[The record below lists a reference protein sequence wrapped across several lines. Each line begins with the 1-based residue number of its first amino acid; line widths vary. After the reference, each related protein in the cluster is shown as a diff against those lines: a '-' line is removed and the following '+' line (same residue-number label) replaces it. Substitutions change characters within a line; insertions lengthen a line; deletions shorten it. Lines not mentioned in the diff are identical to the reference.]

1 MKGTHKHYK
10 WEVLALLWMAY
21 LLNQADRQVFNTVLP
36 QIQETLNLGDTE
48 VGWIATIFNFCYA
61 LMVPFGGMAGDRF
74 SRKWVVTIAI
84 LFWSVATMFTGL
96 ATGVIM
102 LILLRSVATG
112 GGEAFFGPANYSLL
126 GQYHTDTRARAM
138 SIHQT
143 SYYVGVILA
152 GWLAGYIA
160 EKLGWEYSFIIF
172 GAAGIV
178 WGIVMALRLK
188 DKKEAACHVDEAP
201 RNDAQKPGILDG
213 FKVVFT
219 TPTALILTI
228 GFSGFIFVITGYM
241 TWVPTFLQEEFS
253 MSVTNAGLHSMLW
266 TYIAAFAGV
275 LLAGTLSD
283 KMAVKNRKVRMDI
296 QGLGLILGALFLFF
310 VKADATIWVVYACFA
325 GWGFFRAFFDANI
338 YTVLYD
344 VTPSRL
350 HASCSSA
357 LITTGFAVG
366 ALAPVVLGAIVEVP
380 KEVESPNNVKVV
392 MVDDKVAL
400 SWEDS
405 SKEEYG
411 YNIFM
416 REASSEEFAEPIAT
430 ISPVTGKDTTYC
442 LPAAIDTTK
451 NYVFAVQ
458 AKGEKVVNNSW
469 IVDTEGNSVIPKE
482 AVKADWGKAF
492 VLLGII
498 WVICG
503 LMMLWASR
511 KYYQKDYDKINK

>member
-1 MKGTHKHYK
+1 MKGTGKYYK
-10 WEVLALLWMAY
+10 WEVLGLLWMAY

-36 QIQETLNLGDTE
+36 QIQESLNIGDTE
-48 VGWIATIFNFCYA
+48 VGLIATIFNFCYA
-61 LMVPFGGMAGDRF
+61 LMVPFGGMAGDRL

-160 EKLGWEYSFIIF
+160 DKLGWEYSFIIF
-172 GAAGIV
+172 GAAGVV

-188 DKKEAACHVDEAP
+188 DKKAEAAGKAG
-201 RNDAQKPGILDG
+201 NDDGSVIPSAVEESKPGILDG
-213 FKVVFT
+213 FKIVFT

-241 TWVPTFLQEEFS
+241 TWVPTFLQEEFN

-283 KMAVKNRKVRMDI
+283 KMAVKSRKVRMDI

-344 VTPSRL
+344 VTPSKL

-366 ALAPVVLGAIVEVP
+366 ALAPVILGAMKESMGSLSSTFPVLG
-380 KEVESPNNVKVV
+380 
-392 MVDDKVAL
+392 
-400 SWEDS
+400 
-405 SKEEYG
+405 G
-411 YNIFM
+411 
-416 REASSEEFAEPIAT
+416 
-430 ISPVTGKDTTYC
+430 
-442 LPAAIDTTK
+442 
-451 NYVFAVQ
+451 
-458 AKGEKVVNNSW
+458 
-469 IVDTEGNSVIPKE
+469 
-482 AVKADWGKAF
+482 
-492 VLLGII
+492 I
-498 WVICG
+498 WVVCG

-511 KYYQKDYDKINK
+511 KFYQKDYDKINR

>member
-1 MKGTHKHYK
+1 MKSTHKHYK

-36 QIQETLNLGDTE
+36 QIKEAFSIGNAE
-48 VGWIATIFNFCYA
+48 VGLIATIFNLCYA
-61 LMVPFGGMAGDRF
+61 FMVPLGGLAGDRL
-74 SRKWVVTIAI
+74 SRKWVTTIAI

-96 ATGVIM
+96 ASGVVM

-160 EKLGWEYSFIIF
+160 DKLGWQYSFIIF

-178 WGIVMALRLK
+178 WGIIMAIRLK
-188 DKKEAACHVDEAP
+188 DKKDACQTADVPCKDVAAEA
-201 RNDAQKPGILDG
+201 KPGLLDG
-213 FKVVFT
+213 FKVVFS
-219 TPTALILTI
+219 TPSALILTI

-241 TWVPTFLQEEFS
+241 TWVPAFLQSEYGLS
-253 MSVTNAGLHSMLW
+253 TTSAGLHSMLW

-283 KMAVKNRKVRMDI
+283 KMAVRNRKIRMVI
-296 QGLGLILGALFLFF
+296 QGVGLLLGSIFLFF
-310 VKADATIWVVYACFA
+310 VNASAPIWIIYLSFA

-366 ALAPVVLGAIVEVP
+366 AFAPVVLGMLIPESASAEAI
-380 KEVESPNNVKVV
+380 SASWATAFKVLA
-392 MVDDKVAL
+392 MV
-400 SWEDS
+400 
-405 SKEEYG
+405 
-411 YNIFM
+411 
-416 REASSEEFAEPIAT
+416 
-430 ISPVTGKDTTYC
+430 
-442 LPAAIDTTK
+442 
-451 NYVFAVQ
+451 
-458 AKGEKVVNNSW
+458 W
-469 IVDTEGNSVIPKE
+469 IV
-482 AVKADWGKAF
+482 
-492 VLLGII
+492 
-498 WVICG
+498 CG
-503 LMMLWASR
+503 ALMLVGSR
-511 KYYQKDYDKINK
+511 IFYQRDYDKVNK

>member
-10 WEVLALLWMAY
+10 WEVLALLWVAY

-36 QIQETLNLGDTE
+36 QIKESLCIGDTE
-48 VGWIATIFNFCYA
+48 VGLIATIFNLCYA
-61 LMVPFGGMAGDRF
+61 VMVPLGGLAGDRL
-74 SRKWVVTIAI
+74 SRKWVTTIAI

-96 ATGVIM
+96 ATGVMM

-160 EKLGWEYSFIIF
+160 DKLGWQYSFIIF

-178 WGIVMALRLK
+178 WGIIMAIRLK
-188 DKKEAACHVDEAP
+188 DKKDDCHVA
-201 RNDAQKPGILDG
+201 DAQGSAVIPSVVEESKPGLLDG
-213 FKVVFT
+213 FKVVFS

-241 TWVPTFLQEEFS
+241 TWVPTLLQEEYHMNAS
-253 MSVTNAGLHSMLW
+253 NAGLHSMLW

-275 LLAGTLSD
+275 LLAGTMSD
-283 KMAVKNRKVRMDI
+283 KFAVTNRKIRMVI
-296 QGLGLILGALFLFF
+296 QGVGLIIGALFLFF
-310 VKADATIWVVYACFA
+310 VNSSMSLVLISICFA

-344 VTPSRL
+344 VTPSKL

-366 ALAPVVLGAIVEVP
+366 ALAPVILGSM
-380 KEVESPNNVKVV
+380 KES
-392 MVDDKVAL
+392 MGSL
-400 SWEDS
+400 S
-405 SKEEYG
+405 G
-411 YNIFM
+411 
-416 REASSEEFAEPIAT
+416 
-430 ISPVTGKDTTYC
+430 
-442 LPAAIDTTK
+442 
-451 NYVFAVQ
+451 
-458 AKGEKVVNNSW
+458 
-469 IVDTEGNSVIPKE
+469 
-482 AVKADWGKAF
+482 AF
-492 VLLGII
+492 PLLGGI
-498 WVICG
+498 WIACG
-503 LMMLWASR
+503 LMMLWAS
-511 KYYQKDYDKINK
+511 KKFYQKDYDKINNTL

>member
-1 MKGTHKHYK
+1 MKNTGKYYK
-10 WEVLALLWMAY
+10 WEVLGLLWMAY

-36 QIQETLNLGDTE
+36 AIRDSLELSDTSI
-48 VGWIATIFNFCYA
+48 GLIATIFNLCYA
-61 LMVPFGGMAGDRF
+61 VMVPFGGMAGDRL
-74 SRKWVVTIAI
+74 SRKWVTTIAI

-96 ATGVIM
+96 ASGVVM

-152 GWLAGYIA
+152 GWLAGHIA
-160 EKLGWEYSFIIF
+160 DKLGWEYSFIIF

-178 WGIVMALRLK
+178 WGIVMAFRLK
-188 DKKEAACHVDEAP
+188 DKEMPEQAGHDKEIPDQVRHDKEMPDQVRQD
-201 RNDAQKPGILDG
+201 NDIRQDSHSRLDRESHKPGIFDG

-219 TPTALILTI
+219 TPTALALTI

-241 TWVPTFLQEEFS
+241 TWVPAFLQEEFGQTQAAAGFNS
-253 MSVTNAGLHSMLW
+253 MFW
-266 TYIAAFAGV
+266 TYVAAFAGV

-283 KMAVKNRKVRMDI
+283 KFAVRDRKVRMVI
-296 QGLGLILGALFLFF
+296 QGVGLILGAAFLFF
-310 VKADATIWVVYACFA
+310 VGDNMALWFIYLCFA

-366 ALAPVVLGAIVEVP
+366 ALAPVILGAMKDSMGSLSATFPVLGAVWIACGILML
-380 KEVESPNNVKVV
+380 VV
-392 MVDDKVAL
+392 
-400 SWEDS
+400 
-405 SKEEYG
+405 SKT
-411 YNIFM
+411 
-416 REASSEEFAEPIAT
+416 S
-430 ISPVTGKDTTYC
+430 
-442 LPAAIDTTK
+442 
-451 NYVFAVQ
+451 
-458 AKGEKVVNNSW
+458 
-469 IVDTEGNSVIPKE
+469 
-482 AVKADWGKAF
+482 
-492 VLLGII
+492 
-498 WVICG
+498 
-503 LMMLWASR
+503 
-511 KYYQKDYDKINK
+511 YQKDYDKINKTI

>member
-1 MKGTHKHYK
+1 MKGIHKHYK

-36 QIQETLNLGDTE
+36 QIKEALSIGDTE
-48 VGWIATIFNFCYA
+48 VGLIATIFNLCYA
-61 LMVPFGGMAGDRF
+61 VMVPLGGLAGDRL
-74 SRKWVVTIAI
+74 SRKWVTTIAI

-96 ATGVIM
+96 ATGVVM

-152 GWLAGYIA
+152 GWLAGFIA
-160 EKLGWEYSFIIF
+160 DKLGWQYSFIIF

-178 WGIVMALRLK
+178 WGIIMAIRLK
-188 DKKEAACHVDEAP
+188 DKKEEQPQAVVEQGP
-201 RNDAQKPGILDG
+201 KPSLLDG

-241 TWVPTFLQEEFS
+241 TWVPTLLQEEYQ
-253 MSVTNAGLHSMLW
+253 MNAANAGLHSMLW

-283 KMAVKNRKVRMDI
+283 KFAITNRKVRMVI
-296 QGLGLILGALFLFF
+296 QGVGLIIGALFLFF
-310 VKADATIWVVYACFA
+310 VNSSMSLVLISVCFA

-344 VTPSRL
+344 VTPSQL

-366 ALAPVVLGAIVEVP
+366 ALAPVILGSM
-380 KEVESPNNVKVV
+380 KES
-392 MVDDKVAL
+392 MGGL
-400 SWEDS
+400 S
-405 SKEEYG
+405 G
-411 YNIFM
+411 
-416 REASSEEFAEPIAT
+416 
-430 ISPVTGKDTTYC
+430 
-442 LPAAIDTTK
+442 
-451 NYVFAVQ
+451 
-458 AKGEKVVNNSW
+458 
-469 IVDTEGNSVIPKE
+469 
-482 AVKADWGKAF
+482 AF
-492 VLLGII
+492 PLLGGI
-498 WVICG
+498 WIACG

-511 KYYQKDYDKINK
+511 RFYQKDYDKINNTL